1 MNRFAIPGGKPGAWP
16 ASTLAFAAFAVCV
29 LAIAL
34 LPVSGSVGSVGNV
47 GDMGVASPHELGV
60 YALSFWHYYLYW
72 LAWRHGRV
80 PLAVFRRD
88 AVLMKSLALMA
99 LGMAY
104 FAAPIDWL
112 SLAVVAAGFALNAAA
127 ARALGTDR
135 TYYGHE
141 LASLPHRH
149 ITAFPYGWVSHP
161 MLLGNTAAYA
171 GTLLNADFRAQW
183 WPLAALHVAL
193 NLGLLVME
201 TRVAPLRGR
210 REPTFDG
217 TSGATNTTRSLGG
230 VGNLLVALAAGS
242 LAGTVGAA
250 WLAGGTGSQPAIAV
264 GAIAGM
270 LAVAIF
276 RWYSSPA
283 TQPSKSER
291 PDLGDP
297 GDST

>member
-34 LPVSGSVGSVGNV
+34 LPVSGSVGNVGNV
-47 GDMGVASPHELGV
+47 GDMGVASHHELVV

-141 LASLPHRH
+141 LANLPHRH

-210 REPTFDG
+210 REPTFER
-217 TSGATNTTRSLGG
+217 TSVARSATRSLMT
-230 VGNLLVALAAGS
+230 LSAALAAGA
-242 LAGTVGAA
+242 LAGAAGNA
-250 WLAGGTGSQPAIAV
+250 WLAGAGAPLPAIAV
-264 GAIAGM
+264 GALAGVN
-270 LAVAIF
+270 AIVIF

-283 TQPSKSER
+283 TQPSQSER
-291 PDLGDP
+291 PDLGDQ
-297 GDST
+297 GDRT